1 MQEIEVKIGEDKIRL
16 GVETAINELFKSSY
30 SNPIQKILEDSI
42 KQQQGKIKEIVD
54 SIIVDAIGN
63 PEFRARMAEIV
74 LQKIVGAAL
83 GKP

>member
-30 SNPIQKILEDSI
+30 SNPIQKILEQSI
-42 KQQQGKIKEIVD
+42 KEQEGKLKEIID

-63 PEFRARMAEIV
+63 PEFREKMANIV
-74 LQKIVGAAL
+74 LQKIVDAAL
-83 GKP
+83 KK